1 MIRERLFGELLASP
15 TGLDLPSLLSKMRI
29 DAGTSASAAIEAI
42 LMLCPEVYLAESRWR
57 MGSRGKASR
66 ILSAIEVYTSSTGKK
81 IFRASAALS
90 SLSADEHPT
99 ADELREILGSSG
111 GRFTLLPNDMIKRNG

>member
-1 MIRERLFGELLASP
+1 MIKDRVLKELRVSP
-15 TGLDLPSLLSKMRI
+15 TGLDLPSVLSTMGIDGASSASSAIESILLLS
-29 DAGTSASAAIEAI
+29 
-42 LMLCPEVYLAESRWR
+42 PEVYFAESKWR
-57 MGSRGKASR
+57 IGSKSKASR
-66 ILSAIEVYTSSTGKK
+66 ILSAIEVYIGSTGKQ

-90 SLSADEHPT
+90 SLAADEHPT